1 MGAMKFNLTF
11 EGQVVQ
17 KMIAESWINSKY
29 NLPLLEKIILDSDD
43 VIISNDLPDTI
54 DWSKYN
60 LPEWVRQVIKDL
72 EYYSSIHYQLT
83 KIYESIG
90 YVRFSDRS
98 KLRTLANEAIRILET
113 FEFKDS
119 LDNGSLSNSIVV
131 AVKDLKHTNNN
142 KEVDDVLRLRDKD
155 ANYRKQNTLDDAIRH
170 LQIDLQSP
178 IAWLARVE
186 LNSKLINN

>member
-83 KIYESIG
+83 KIYFH
-90 YVRFSDRS
+90 R
-98 KLRTLANEAIRILET
+98 
-113 FEFKDS
+113 
-119 LDNGSLSNSIVV
+119 LSFPS
-131 AVKDLKHTNNN
+131 TG
-142 KEVDDVLRLRDKD
+142 
-155 ANYRKQNTLDDAIRH
+155 
-170 LQIDLQSP
+170 
-178 IAWLARVE
+178 
-186 LNSKLINN
+186 